1 MCARR
6 ENGLPPTVQAKDK
19 YCEEVTARECWRRV
33 SVGGV
38 GRGGECRRRVPSS
51 FEVPATPQVRPNS
64 FTFHFCVA
72 DLANMAF
79 GSAKVAASFQ
89 QHVQR
94 DAMRFYEADA
104 KGNSDHKLDF
114 KEFLVMRPPAIKKS
128 HTEAE
133 IRGWFDAA
141 DTDGDG
147 AVSINEFFVWTLQKE
162 ALNGMDG
169 LRSLFECYDKD
180 GTGCIDMH
188 EFQRICDDLGFGGA
202 AHQIFMDLDEDNSGH
217 VQYSEL
223 IDRLMPS
230 PESITKVKKSK
241 AGAAY
246 NPGSRMESDETKRF
260 LMAVSWSAND
270 SDTRFGTKL
279 DISDWKVDAVDEVSD
294 EAVEGEIKESGATV
308 ADLIELFNYE
318 NAGSRLTELLRCV
331 GEGVYTDTTPEAM
344 KGRWRRY
351 VACSRR
357 SPVRTRRLTST
368 NSSFCKLKSI
378 ADVDTGRYLTDEDI
392 TAHLEAVLCEAR

>member
-1 MCARR
+1 
-6 ENGLPPTVQAKDK
+6 
-19 YCEEVTARECWRRV
+19 
-33 SVGGV
+33 
-38 GRGGECRRRVPSS
+38 
-51 FEVPATPQVRPNS
+51 
-64 FTFHFCVA
+64 
-72 DLANMAF
+72 MAF

-114 KEFLVMRPPAIKKS
+114 KEFLVMQPPAIKKS

-202 AHQIFMDLDEDNSGH
+202 AHEIFMDLDEDNSGH

-279 DISDWKVDAVDEVSD
+279 DISDWKVDAVDE
-294 EAVEGEIKESGATV
+294 EGLMKQLKESIQESGATV

-318 NAGSRLTELLRCV
+318 NAGSRLSKNYYDVLEKEFIQTLRQKLNY
-331 GEGVYTDTTPEAM
+331 EGPLETIRGVFQT
-344 KGRWRRY
+344 
-351 VACSRR
+351 VAGADEKIDIDEFFE
-357 SPVRTRRLTST
+357 
-368 NSSFCKLKSI
+368 FC
-378 ADVDTGRYLTDEDI
+378 
-392 TAHLEAVLCEAR
+392 TALGGAPL

>member
-1 MCARR
+1 
-6 ENGLPPTVQAKDK
+6 
-19 YCEEVTARECWRRV
+19 
-33 SVGGV
+33 
-38 GRGGECRRRVPSS
+38 
-51 FEVPATPQVRPNS
+51 
-64 FTFHFCVA
+64 
-72 DLANMAF
+72 MAF

-114 KEFLVMRPPAIKKS
+114 KEFLVMQPPAIKKS

-202 AHQIFMDLDEDNSGH
+202 AHEIFMDLDEDTNWPG
-217 VQYSEL
+217 
-223 IDRLMPS
+223 
-230 PESITKVKKSK
+230 K
-241 AGAAY
+241 A
-246 NPGSRMESDETKRF
+246 
-260 LMAVSWSAND
+260 
-270 SDTRFGTKL
+270 
-279 DISDWKVDAVDEVSD
+279 
-294 EAVEGEIKESGATV
+294 
-308 ADLIELFNYE
+308 
-318 NAGSRLTELLRCV
+318 
-331 GEGVYTDTTPEAM
+331 
-344 KGRWRRY
+344 WRRSGGHCCDLHKEQG
-351 VACSRR
+351 AKIRR
-357 SPVRTRRLTST
+357 
-368 NSSFCKLKSI
+368 
-378 ADVDTGRYLTDEDI
+378 AG
-392 TAHLEAVLCEAR
+392 EAVLCGE